1 MLVIQAIISNYQSI
15 NNRINIEEIKMLI
28 ENQGLKHKDENVIS
42 LLNNSEFKNSYQES
56 NLNSENLKR
65 LLTNASRMGISFLE
79 SLKTRR
85 AFPSATDL
93 EKLSGFVEPLPDEP
107 SDPEL
112 TLWML
117 NEIGSKGTVANAGG
131 RYFGFVIGGSN
142 PVSLAANWLAGAW
155 DQNSGLE
162 VTSPIGAALE
172 KVCSN
177 WLSEIL
183 PVSKDAIA
191 GFVTGVT
198 VANFCG
204 LAAARHSI
212 LNKQSWDV
220 QAKGLFG
227 APEIKVVVSE
237 AAHGSLMKA
246 LSLIGFG
253 RERVIKVPV
262 DEQGK
267 MIVGKFPQD
276 IDEKTIVCLQA
287 GNVNTGSFDPALE
300 IIPFA
305 NSKGAWVHVDG
316 AFGLWAGVSSNKS
329 YLTEGYE
336 FADSWATDAHK
347 WLNVPYDSGI
357 VLCKHPND
365 LRTAMSMEGDYLDQ
379 SGSRIPYQF
388 TPELSRRAR
397 AVEIWA
403 ALHSL
408 GKKGISDLIDRTCNF
423 AEKFADQLSKAG
435 FKILNN
441 VVINQ
446 VLVSFDTSEINEK
459 IIKEIQEEG
468 TCWVGGTKWNGKTVM
483 RISVSSWA
491 TTDEDV
497 QRSLEA
503 IIRIA
508 NKYTTQK

>member
-1 MLVIQAIISNYQSI
+1 MS
-15 NNRINIEEIKMLI
+15 I
-28 ENQGLKHKDENVIS
+28 ENQRLKNKDENVIS
-42 LLNNSEFKNSYQES
+42 LLNNSEFKNSYQEL
-56 NLNSENLKR
+56 NLNSENRKR
-65 LLTNASRMGISFLE
+65 LLTNASKMGIHFLE
-79 SLKTRR
+79 SLAQRR
-85 AFPSATDL
+85 AFPSMEDL
-93 EKLSGFVEPLPDEP
+93 EKLKGFVEPIPDEP
-107 SDPEL
+107 TDPEL

-142 PVSLAANWLAGAW
+142 PVSLAANWLASAW

-162 VTSPIGAALE
+162 VTSPIGSTLE
-172 KVCSN
+172 KVCSK
-177 WLSEIL
+177 WLTEIL
-183 PVSKDAIA
+183 PVSKDAVA

-204 LAAARHSI
+204 LAAARHS
-212 LNKQSWDV
+212 LLMKQGWDV
-220 QAKGLFG
+220 QANGLFG
-227 APEIKVVVSE
+227 APEIKVVISE
-237 AAHGSLMKA
+237 DAHGSLKKA
-246 LSLIGFG
+246 LSLVGFG

-276 IDEKTIVCLQA
+276 IDERTIVCMQA
-287 GNVNTGSFDPALE
+287 GNVNTGSFDPAEE

-305 NSKGAWVHVDG
+305 KSKDAWVHIDG
-316 AFGLWAGVSSNKS
+316 AFGLWAGASRNKS
-329 YLTEGYE
+329 HLTKGYE
-336 FADSWATDAHK
+336 LADSWATDAHK

-357 VLCKHPND
+357 ILCSHSED

-379 SGSRIPYQF
+379 SGSRIPYQY

-397 AVEIWA
+397 AIEIWA

-408 GKKGISDLIDRTCNF
+408 GKKGIENLIDRTCIY
-423 AEKFADQLSKAG
+423 ADKFATGLRSGG
-435 FKILNN
+435 FEVLNS

-446 VLVSFDTSEINEK
+446 VLVSFGDSNLNEK
-459 IIKEIQEEG
+459 IVSEIQADG
-468 TCWVGGTKWNGKTVM
+468 TCWVGTSKWKGKTVM

-491 TTDEDV
+491 TTEEDV
-497 QRSLEA
+497 DKSMEA

-508 NKYTTQK
+508 NKNLK

>member
-1 MLVIQAIISNYQSI
+1 MSVQT
-15 NNRINIEEIKMLI
+15 I
-28 ENQGLKHKDENVIS
+28 ENLKETRTMSKK
-42 LLNNSEFKNSYQES
+42 SEFQNSYQEL
-56 NLNSENLKR
+56 NLDSENRSR
-65 LLTNASRMGISFLE
+65 LLTNASKMGIHFLD
-79 SLKTRR
+79 SLKDRR
-85 AFPSATDL
+85 AFPSSEDL
-93 EKLSGFVEPLPDEP
+93 EKLKGFIEPIPEQPTDPD
-107 SDPEL
+107 L

-142 PVSLAANWLAGAW
+142 PVSLAANWLSGAW

-162 VTSPIGAALE
+162 VTSPIGATLE
-172 KVCSN
+172 KVCSG

-183 PVSKDAIA
+183 PVSKNAVA

-204 LAAARHSI
+204 LAAARHS
-212 LNKQSWDV
+212 LLKKRGWDV

-227 APEIKVVVSE
+227 APPIKVVIGE
-237 AAHGSLMKA
+237 EAHGSLLKA
-246 LSLIGFG
+246 LSLVGFG

-262 DEQGK
+262 DKQGK
-267 MIVGKFPQD
+267 MIVEKFPDD
-276 IDEKTIVCLQA
+276 IDDMTIVCLQA
-287 GNVNTGSFDPALE
+287 GHVNTGAFDPAAE
-300 IIPFA
+300 IIPMVK
-305 NSKGAWVHVDG
+305 NKGAWIHVDG
-316 AFGLWAGVSSNKS
+316 AFGLWAGASPGKA

-336 FADSWATDAHK
+336 SADSWATDAHK

-357 VLCKHPND
+357 VLCSHPDD

-379 SGSRIPYQF
+379 SGTRIPYQY

-408 GKKGISDLIDRTCNF
+408 GRKGISDLIDRTCNY
-423 AEKFADQLSKAG
+423 AQKFAYALSKEG
-435 FKILNN
+435 YEILND
-441 VVINQ
+441 VIINQ
-446 VLVSFDTSEINEK
+446 VLVSFGSAEVNEK
-459 IIKEIQEEG
+459 IISEIQQEG
-468 TCWVGGTKWNGKTVM
+468 TCWVGGSKLKGKSVM

-497 QRSLEA
+497 EKSLDA
-503 IIRIA
+503 IIKIAKRIS
-508 NKYTTQK
+508 K

>member
-1 MLVIQAIISNYQSI
+1 MSGENIYSI
-15 NNRINIEEIKMLI
+15 NESDKEKSKRS
-28 ENQGLKHKDENVIS
+28 NQD
-42 LLNNSEFKNSYQES
+42 FKNFYHEL
-56 NLNSENLKR
+56 NLDSENRKR
-65 LLTNASRMGISFLE
+65 LLTNASKMGMHFLE
-79 SLKTRR
+79 SLSNRK
-85 AFPSATDL
+85 AFPSVEDL
-93 EKLSGFVEPLPDEP
+93 QKIQGLIEPIPDEP

-112 TLWML
+112 TLRML
-117 NEIGSKGTVANAGG
+117 NEIGSKGTVTNAGG

-162 VTSPIGAALE
+162 VTSPIGATLE
-172 KVCSN
+172 QVCSD

-183 PVSKDAIA
+183 PVSKNAVA

-212 LNKQSWDV
+212 LKKQGWDV
-220 QAKGLFG
+220 QANGLFG
-227 APEIKVVVSE
+227 APEIKVVISE
-237 AAHGSLMKA
+237 DAHGSLKKA
-246 LSLIGFG
+246 LSMVGFG

-262 DEQGK
+262 DDQGK

-276 IDEKTIVCLQA
+276 IDNKTIVCLQA
-287 GNVNTGSFDPALE
+287 GNVNTGSFDPAAE
-300 IIPFA
+300 INTFA
-305 NSKGAWVHVDG
+305 KSKGAWVHVDG
-316 AFGLWAGVSSNKS
+316 AFGLWAGVSAKRS
-329 YLTEGYE
+329 YLTDGYE
-336 FADSWATDAHK
+336 LADSWATDAHK

-357 VLCKHPND
+357 ILCCHPED

-379 SGSRIPYQF
+379 SGSRIPYQY

-397 AVEIWA
+397 AIEIWA

-408 GKKGISDLIDRTCNF
+408 GKKGIEDLIDRTCDYAENF
-423 AEKFADQLSKAG
+423 AISIRKAG
-435 FKILNN
+435 YEILNR

-446 VLVSFDTSEINEK
+446 VLVSFGDSQTNEK
-459 IIKEIQEEG
+459 IISEIQKDG
-468 TCWVGGTKWNGKTVM
+468 TCWVGGSKWKGKTVM

-491 TTDEDV
+491 TTAEDV
-497 QRSLEA
+497 QKSLEA

-508 NKYTTQK
+508 NNNLK

>member
-1 MLVIQAIISNYQSI
+1 MSEENIFSMNELVNK
-15 NNRINIEEIKMLI
+15 N
-28 ENQGLKHKDENVIS
+28 LKRKDHDYKD
-42 LLNNSEFKNSYQES
+42 LYQEL
-56 NLNSENLKR
+56 NLNSENRKR
-65 LLTNASRMGISFLE
+65 LLTNASKMGIHFLE
-79 SLKTRR
+79 SLKQRR
-85 AFPSATDL
+85 AFPAKEDL
-93 EKLSGFVEPLPDEP
+93 EKLKGFVEPIPDEP

-142 PVSLAANWLAGAW
+142 PVSLAANWLASAW

-162 VTSPIGAALE
+162 VTSPIGATLE
-172 KVCSN
+172 KVCSK

-183 PVSKDAIA
+183 PVSKYAVA

-212 LNKQSWDV
+212 LMKQNWDV

-227 APEIKVVVSE
+227 APEIKVVISE
-237 AAHGSLMKA
+237 DAHGSLLKA

-267 MIVGKFPQD
+267 IIVGKFPQD
-276 IDEKTIVCLQA
+276 IDDKTIVCLQA
-287 GNVNTGSFDPALE
+287 GNVNTGSFDPAEE
-300 IIPFA
+300 IVPFA
-305 NSKGAWVHVDG
+305 KSKGAWVHIDG
-316 AFGLWAGVSSNKS
+316 AFGLWAGASKNKS
-329 YLTEGYE
+329 YLTKGYE
-336 FADSWATDAHK
+336 LADSWATDAHK

-357 VLCKHPND
+357 ILCKHPDD
-365 LRTAMSMEGDYLDQ
+365 LRTAMSMQGDYLDQ
-379 SGSRIPYQF
+379 SGERIPYQY

-397 AVEIWA
+397 AIEIWA

-408 GKKGISDLIDRTCNF
+408 GKKGIENLIDRTCNY
-423 AEKFADQLSKAG
+423 ADKFAAGVRSAG
-435 FKILNN
+435 FEVLNS

-446 VLVSFDTSEINEK
+446 VLVSFGDSNMNEK
-459 IIKEIQEEG
+459 IVSEIQNDG
-468 TCWVGGTKWNGKTVM
+468 TCWVGTSKWKGKTVM

-491 TTDEDV
+491 TTEDDV
-497 QRSLEA
+497 DKSLEA

-508 NKYTTQK
+508 NNNLK

>member
-1 MLVIQAIISNYQSI
+1 MSEENIYSI
-15 NNRINIEEIKMLI
+15 NESVN
-28 ENQGLKHKDENVIS
+28 
-42 LLNNSEFKNSYQES
+42 KNSKGNDPDYKNLYQKL
-56 NLNSENLKR
+56 NLNSENRKR
-65 LLTNASRMGISFLE
+65 LLTNASKMGIHFLE
-79 SLKTRR
+79 SLTHRR
-85 AFPSATDL
+85 AFPSTEDL
-93 EKLSGFVEPLPDEP
+93 EKLNGFIEPIPDEP
-107 SDPEL
+107 SDPEM

-142 PVSLAANWLAGAW
+142 PVSLAANWLASVW

-162 VTSPIGAALE
+162 VTSPIGATLE
-172 KVCSN
+172 KVCSK

-183 PVSKDAIA
+183 PVSKDAVA

-212 LNKQSWDV
+212 LMKQNWDV

-227 APEIKVVVSE
+227 APEIKVLISE
-237 AAHGSLMKA
+237 DAHGSLLKA

-276 IDEKTIVCLQA
+276 IDNKTIVCLQA
-287 GNVNTGSFDPALE
+287 GNVNTGSFDPAEE

-305 NSKGAWVHVDG
+305 KSKNAWVHVDG
-316 AFGLWAGVSSNKS
+316 AFGLWAGASKRKS
-329 YLTEGYE
+329 YLTQGYE
-336 FADSWATDAHK
+336 LADSWATDAHK

-357 VLCKHPND
+357 ILCKHPDD
-365 LRTAMSMEGDYLDQ
+365 LRTAMSMQGDYLDQ
-379 SGSRIPYQF
+379 SGARIPYQY

-397 AVEIWA
+397 AIEIWA

-408 GKKGISDLIDRTCNF
+408 GKKGIENLIDRTCNY
-423 AEKFADQLSKAG
+423 ADKFAAGVLSAG
-435 FKILNN
+435 FEVLNS

-446 VLVSFDTSEINEK
+446 VLVSFGDSNLNEK
-459 IIKEIQEEG
+459 IVSEIQNDG
-468 TCWVGGTKWNGKTVM
+468 TCWLGTSKWKSKTVM

-491 TTDEDV
+491 TTEEDV
-497 QRSLEA
+497 EKSLEA
-503 IIRIA
+503 ILRIA
-508 NKYTTQK
+508 HKNLK

>member
-1 MLVIQAIISNYQSI
+1 MLT
-15 NNRINIEEIKMLI
+15 
-28 ENQGLKHKDENVIS
+28 ENPGHLKNERQVFS
-42 LLNNSEFKNSYQES
+42 LMQNTEFKNLYQEL
-56 NLNSENLKR
+56 NLDSEHRSR
-65 LLTNASRMGISFLE
+65 LLTNASKMGIHFLD
-79 SLKTRR
+79 SLNDRR
-85 AFPSATDL
+85 AFPSADDL
-93 EKLSGFVEPLPDEP
+93 EKLKGFVEPIPEEP

-162 VTSPIGAALE
+162 VTSPIGATLE
-172 KVCSN
+172 KVCSG
-177 WLSEIL
+177 WLTEIL
-183 PVSKDAIA
+183 PVSKNAVA

-212 LNKQSWDV
+212 LKKQGWDV

-227 APEIKVVVSE
+227 APPIKVIVSE
-237 AAHGSLMKA
+237 DAHGSLLKA
-246 LSLIGFG
+246 LSLVGFG

-262 DEQGK
+262 DQQGK
-267 MIVGKFPQD
+267 MIVGKFPAD
-276 IDEKTIVCLQA
+276 IDDKTIVCLQA
-287 GNVNTGSFDPALE
+287 GNVNTGAFDPAAE

-305 NSKGAWVHVDG
+305 KSKGAWVHVDG
-316 AFGLWAGVSSNKS
+316 AFGLWAGASPNKA

-336 FADSWATDAHK
+336 SADSWATDAHK

-357 VLCKHPND
+357 VLCSQPDD

-379 SGSRIPYQF
+379 SGSRIPYQY

-408 GKKGISDLIDRTCNF
+408 GRKGVADLIDRTCRY
-423 AEKFADQLSKAG
+423 AQKFADGIRKER
-435 FKILNN
+435 FEILNN
-441 VVINQ
+441 VIINQ
-446 VLVSFDTSEINEK
+446 VLVSFGSAEINEK
-459 IIKEIQEEG
+459 IISEIQQDG
-468 TCWVGGTKWNGKTVM
+468 TCWVGGSKWKGKTVM

-497 QRSLEA
+497 EKSLDV

-508 NKYTTQK
+508 NKHAHQK

>member
-1 MLVIQAIISNYQSI
+1 MSELT
-15 NNRINIEEIKMLI
+15 IEK
-28 ENQGLKHKDENVIS
+28 LKDRKPMS
-42 LLNNSEFKNSYQES
+42 KKSEFQNSYQEL
-56 NLNSENLKR
+56 NLDSENRSR
-65 LLTNASRMGISFLE
+65 LLTNASRMGIQFLD
-79 SLKTRR
+79 SLKDRR
-85 AFPSATDL
+85 AFPSPDDL
-93 EKLSGFVEPLPDEP
+93 KKLKGFIEPIPEKP

-112 TLWML
+112 TMWML
-117 NEIGSKGTVANAGG
+117 NEIGSKGAIANAGG

-162 VTSPIGAALE
+162 VTSPIGATLE
-172 KVCSN
+172 KVCSG

-183 PVSKDAIA
+183 PVSKNAVA

-212 LNKQSWDV
+212 LKKQGWDV
-220 QAKGLFG
+220 QANGLFG
-227 APEIKVVVSE
+227 APPIKVVVSE
-237 AAHGSLMKA
+237 DAHGSLLKA
-246 LSLIGFG
+246 LSLVGFG

-262 DEQGK
+262 DQQGR
-267 MIVGKFPQD
+267 MIVGKFPTD

-287 GNVNTGSFDPALE
+287 GNVNTGAFDSAAE
-300 IIPFA
+300 IIPIA
-305 NSKGAWVHVDG
+305 KSKGAWVHVDG
-316 AFGLWAGVSSNKS
+316 AFGLWAGASPDKS

-357 VLCKHPND
+357 VLCSKPD
-365 LRTAMSMEGDYLDQ
+365 ALRTAMSMEGDYLDQ
-379 SGSRIPYQF
+379 SGTRIPYQY

-397 AVEIWA
+397 AIEIWA

-408 GKKGISDLIDRTCNF
+408 GKKGIADLIDRTCRY
-423 AEKFADQLSKAG
+423 AQKFADGIRKEG
-435 FKILNN
+435 FDILNN

-446 VLVSFDTSEINEK
+446 VLVSFGSAEINEK
-459 IIKEIQEEG
+459 IISEIQQDG
-468 TCWVGGTKWNGKTVM
+468 TCWVGGSKWKGKTVM

-497 QRSLEA
+497 DKSLDVIVNIA
-503 IIRIA
+503 KRISG
-508 NKYTTQK
+508 

>member
-1 MLVIQAIISNYQSI
+1 MSGE
-15 NNRINIEEIKMLI
+15 NIYRNKESAKIKSKG
-28 ENQGLKHKDENVIS
+28 NDPDY
-42 LLNNSEFKNSYQES
+42 KNLYQEL
-56 NLNSENLKR
+56 NLDSENRKR
-65 LLTNASRMGISFLE
+65 LLTNASKMGIHFLE
-79 SLKTRR
+79 SLAQRR
-85 AFPSATDL
+85 AFPSVEDL
-93 EKLSGFVEPLPDEP
+93 EKLKGFVEPIPDEP
-107 SDPEL
+107 TDPAL

-142 PVSLAANWLAGAW
+142 PVSLAANWLVSAW

-162 VTSPIGAALE
+162 VTSPIGSTLE
-172 KVCSN
+172 KVCSK
-177 WLSEIL
+177 WLTEIL
-183 PVSKDAIA
+183 PVSKDAVA

-204 LAAARHSI
+204 LAAARHS
-212 LNKQSWDV
+212 LLMKQGWDV
-220 QAKGLFG
+220 QANGLFG
-227 APEIKVVVSE
+227 APEIKVVISE
-237 AAHGSLMKA
+237 DAHGSLKKA
-246 LSLIGFG
+246 LSLVGFG

-276 IDEKTIVCLQA
+276 IDERTIVCLQA
-287 GNVNTGSFDPALE
+287 GNVNTGSFDPAEE

-305 NSKGAWVHVDG
+305 KSKGAWVHIDG
-316 AFGLWAGVSSNKS
+316 AFGLWAGASKNKS
-329 YLTEGYE
+329 HLTKGYE
-336 FADSWATDAHK
+336 LADSWATDAHK

-357 VLCKHPND
+357 ILCSHPDD

-379 SGSRIPYQF
+379 SGSRIPYQY

-397 AVEIWA
+397 AIEIWA

-408 GKKGISDLIDRTCNF
+408 GKKGIENLVDRTCDY
-423 AEKFADQLSKAG
+423 AEKFAVGIRKAG
-435 FKILNN
+435 FEVLNN

-446 VLVSFDTSEINEK
+446 VLVSFGDSVKTEEIVSEI
-459 IIKEIQEEG
+459 QQEG
-468 TCWVGGTKWNGKTVM
+468 TCWVGTSKWKGKSVM

-491 TTDEDV
+491 TTDDDV
-497 QRSLEA
+497 EKSLEA

-508 NKYTTQK
+508 NKNLN

>member
-1 MLVIQAIISNYQSI
+1 MSEENIFSMNELVNK
-15 NNRINIEEIKMLI
+15 N
-28 ENQGLKHKDENVIS
+28 LKRKDHDY
-42 LLNNSEFKNSYQES
+42 KDQYQEL
-56 NLNSENLKR
+56 NLNSENRKR
-65 LLTNASRMGISFLE
+65 LLTNASKMGIHFLE
-79 SLKTRR
+79 SLKQRR
-85 AFPSATDL
+85 AFPAKEDL
-93 EKLSGFVEPLPDEP
+93 EKLKGFVEPIPDEP

-142 PVSLAANWLAGAW
+142 PVSLAANWLASAW

-162 VTSPIGAALE
+162 VTSPIGATLE
-172 KVCSN
+172 KVCSK

-183 PVSKDAIA
+183 PVSKDAVA

-212 LNKQSWDV
+212 LMKQNWDV

-227 APEIKVVVSE
+227 APEIKVIISE
-237 AAHGSLMKA
+237 DAHGSLLKA

-267 MIVGKFPQD
+267 IIVGKFPQD
-276 IDEKTIVCLQA
+276 IDDKTIVCLQA
-287 GNVNTGSFDPALE
+287 GNVNTGSFDPAEE
-300 IIPFA
+300 IVPFA
-305 NSKGAWVHVDG
+305 KSKGAWVHIDG
-316 AFGLWAGVSSNKS
+316 AFGLWAGASKNKS
-329 YLTEGYE
+329 YLTKGYE
-336 FADSWATDAHK
+336 LADSWATDAHK

-357 VLCKHPND
+357 ILCKHPDD
-365 LRTAMSMEGDYLDQ
+365 LRTAMSMQGDYLDQ
-379 SGSRIPYQF
+379 SGERIPYQY

-397 AVEIWA
+397 AIEIWA

-408 GKKGISDLIDRTCNF
+408 GKKGIENLIDRTCNY
-423 AEKFADQLSKAG
+423 ADKFAAGVRSAG
-435 FKILNN
+435 FEVLNS

-446 VLVSFDTSEINEK
+446 VLVSFGDSNMNEK
-459 IIKEIQEEG
+459 IVSEIQNDG
-468 TCWVGGTKWNGKTVM
+468 TCWVGTSKWKGKTVM

-491 TTDEDV
+491 TTDDDV
-497 QRSLEA
+497 ENSLEA

-508 NKYTTQK
+508 NNNLK

>member
-1 MLVIQAIISNYQSI
+1 MSEENIFSMNELVNK
-15 NNRINIEEIKMLI
+15 N
-28 ENQGLKHKDENVIS
+28 LKRKDHDY
-42 LLNNSEFKNSYQES
+42 KDQYQEL
-56 NLNSENLKR
+56 NLNSENRKR
-65 LLTNASRMGISFLE
+65 LLTNASKMGIHFLE
-79 SLKTRR
+79 SLKQRR
-85 AFPSATDL
+85 AFPAKEDL
-93 EKLSGFVEPLPDEP
+93 EKLKGFVEPIPDEP

-142 PVSLAANWLAGAW
+142 PVSLAANWLASAW

-162 VTSPIGAALE
+162 VTSPIGATLE
-172 KVCSN
+172 KVCSK

-183 PVSKDAIA
+183 PVSKDAVA

-212 LNKQSWDV
+212 LMKQNWDV

-227 APEIKVVVSE
+227 APEIKVVISE
-237 AAHGSLMKA
+237 DAHGSLLKA

-267 MIVGKFPQD
+267 IIVGKFPQD
-276 IDEKTIVCLQA
+276 IDDKTIVCLQA
-287 GNVNTGSFDPALE
+287 GNVNTGSFDPAEE
-300 IIPFA
+300 IVPFA
-305 NSKGAWVHVDG
+305 KSKGAWVHIDG
-316 AFGLWAGVSSNKS
+316 AFGLWAGASKNKS
-329 YLTEGYE
+329 YLTKGYE
-336 FADSWATDAHK
+336 LADSWATDAHK

-357 VLCKHPND
+357 ILCKHPDD
-365 LRTAMSMEGDYLDQ
+365 LRTAMSMQGDYLDQ
-379 SGSRIPYQF
+379 TGERIPYQY

-397 AVEIWA
+397 AIEIWA

-408 GKKGISDLIDRTCNF
+408 GKKGIENLIDRTCNY
-423 AEKFADQLSKAG
+423 ADKFAAGVRSAG
-435 FKILNN
+435 FEVLNS

-446 VLVSFDTSEINEK
+446 VLVSFGDSNMNEK
-459 IIKEIQEEG
+459 IVSEIQNDG
-468 TCWVGGTKWNGKTVM
+468 TCWVGTSKWKGKTVM

-491 TTDEDV
+491 TTEDDV
-497 QRSLEA
+497 DKSLEA

-508 NKYTTQK
+508 NNNLK